1 MEKFLK
7 KNKILAI
14 IPARSG
20 SIGIKNKNLSKIGGS
35 NLLKQAINV
44 CKKVKLISRIIVSTD
59 SRKIADVA
67 RKEKLEV
74 PFYRSKKNSKSNSKI
89 LDALKETI
97 YKTEFYYN
105 EKYEY
110 IILIEPTSPLR
121 RPTDI
126 KKAINKFLKKKYN
139 SLWTLSKVS
148 LDFHPLKQ
156 LFLKNDNL
164 YYFDKSSSKIFNR
177 QELNETFV
185 RNGVCYIFKKD
196 KILKSNT
203 ILLQNTGYL
212 ILNEKHISIDTVN
225 DLIEANKL
233 FRQRLFK

>member
-126 KKAINKFLKKKYN
+126 KK
-139 SLWTLSKVS
+139 
-148 LDFHPLKQ
+148 Q
-156 LFLKNDNL
+156 
-164 YYFDKSSSKIFNR
+164 
-177 QELNETFV
+177 
-185 RNGVCYIFKKD
+185 
-196 KILKSNT
+196 
-203 ILLQNTGYL
+203 
-212 ILNEKHISIDTVN
+212 
-225 DLIEANKL
+225 
-233 FRQRLFK
+233 

>member
-1 MEKFLK
+1 M
-7 KNKILAI
+7 
-14 IPARSG
+14 
-20 SIGIKNKNLSKIGGS
+20 
-35 NLLKQAINV
+35 
-44 CKKVKLISRIIVSTD
+44 
-59 SRKIADVA
+59 
-67 RKEKLEV
+67 
-74 PFYRSKKNSKSNSKI
+74 
-89 LDALKETI
+89 
-97 YKTEFYYN
+97 
-105 EKYEY
+105 
-110 IILIEPTSPLR
+110 
-121 RPTDI
+121 
-126 KKAINKFLKKKYN
+126 
-139 SLWTLSKVS
+139 WTLSKVS